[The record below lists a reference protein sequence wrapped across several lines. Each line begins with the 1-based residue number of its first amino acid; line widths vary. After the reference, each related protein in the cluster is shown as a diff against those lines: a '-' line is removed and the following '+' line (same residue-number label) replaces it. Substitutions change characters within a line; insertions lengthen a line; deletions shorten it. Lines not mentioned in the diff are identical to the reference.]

1 MVRRTCQDSLSKSV
15 ACQHFV
21 SKSARRRLTT
31 TAPPD
36 SALRLELRSGE
47 LVLWEGRVH
56 RLQSLEGVRARIQET
71 GAADLREVLVTE
83 LRGLPSLPIVQ
94 LDQRLEKLRVAD
106 TPDWTKAQER
116 EAIIRDSLQGD
127 GSTTMRVEA
136 AAKILGLS
144 ARTVRRLIARYTASA
159 QTTSL
164 VAHLPGPKKS
174 YRRLGPELERIIDTA
189 IQTHYLVRPRK
200 PMESV
205 YSEVKRRCHAEKRV
219 TPSRNS
225 VLKRIRALD
234 ARLVARKRLGAK
246 SAESI
251 ALSTPGM
258 LEATE
263 ALDLIQIDH
272 TLADVM
278 IVDSVY
284 RHSIGRPWLSLAIDV
299 ATRSVLGFHLGLEA
313 PSALAVALCIEHA
326 VLPKIS
332 SAAAPESDASWD
344 MFGIPKTILVDN
356 GSEFHGEALTRGCAE
371 YGIALTYRPV
381 ARPRFG
387 AHIERLIGTMMGKIH
402 LLPGS
407 TDSSPTARGSYQSES
422 EAKLTLAELNEWLY
436 LEIAGQYHHTIH
448 RMIGTTPAAAW
459 VKSLARGTVPVLPAD
474 PARFVIGFLPIV
486 HRKLQRNG
494 LFFERIRYWADVLPA
509 IAQPSESLLTRYDPR
524 DLSRLYVLTPNKS
537 YQAVPYADVRRP
549 PITLAEL
556 RFAHAELRREAKGS
570 INEERLFAM
579 HERQNTIITDATKA
593 TKAARRRKEPRQR
606 QTAAVSTV
614 SSIDYSKEPMP
625 LESELWESKS

>member
-1 MVRRTCQDSLSKSV
+1 
-15 ACQHFV
+15 
-21 SKSARRRLTT
+21 
-31 TAPPD
+31 
-36 SALRLELRSGE
+36 

-56 RLQSLEGVRARIQET
+56 RLESLKGVRARIQET
-71 GAADLREVLVTE
+71 GAAELREVLVTE
-83 LRGLPSLPIVQ
+83 LRGLPALPITQ
-94 LDQRLEKLRVAD
+94 LDQRLEQLRVVG

-127 GSTTMRVEA
+127 GSMTMRVDA
-136 AAKILGLS
+136 AAKTLGLS
-144 ARTVRRLIARYTASA
+144 ARTVRRLITRYTASA

-164 VAHLPGPKKS
+164 IAHLSGPKKS

-189 IQTHYLVRPRK
+189 IQAHYLVRPQK
-200 PMESV
+200 PMEEV
-205 YSEVKRRCHAEKRV
+205 YREVRRRCHAEKRV
-219 TPSRNS
+219 TPARGS
-225 VLKRIRALD
+225 VLKRVRALD

-251 ALSTPGM
+251 ALSTPGT

-263 ALDLIQIDH
+263 ALELIQIDH
-272 TLADVM
+272 TLAYVM

-326 VLPKIS
+326 VLPKIP
-332 SAAAPESDASWD
+332 SAVAPATDTSWD
-344 MFGIPKTILVDN
+344 MFGMPRTILVDN

-407 TDSSPTARGSYQSES
+407 TDSSPTTRGSYQSEA
-422 EAKLTLAELNEWLY
+422 EARLTLAELNEWLY

-579 HERQNTIITDATKA
+579 HERQNIIVTNATKA

-606 QTAAVSTV
+606 QTTAAVSTV

>member
-1 MVRRTCQDSLSKSV
+1 VK
-15 ACQHFV
+15 
-21 SKSARRRLTT
+21 
-31 TAPPD
+31 
-36 SALRLELRSGE
+36 
-47 LVLWEGRVH
+47 
-56 RLQSLEGVRARIQET
+56 GVRARIHET
-71 GAADLREVLVTE
+71 GADELREVHVTE
-83 LRGLPSLPIVQ
+83 LRGLPSLPTSQ
-94 LDQRLEKLRVAD
+94 LDQRLENLRDVDQVA
-106 TPDWTKAQER
+106 WNKAQQR
-116 EAIIRDSLQGD
+116 EAVIRDALKGA
-127 GSTTMRVEA
+127 GSMTTRIEEA
-136 AAKILGLS
+136 AKSLGLS
-144 ARTVRRLIARYTASA
+144 ARTVRRLVTRYTASA

-164 VAHLPGPKKS
+164 IDHLRGPNKS
-174 YRRLGPELERIIDTA
+174 HRRLGQELERIIDAA

-205 YSEVKRRCHAEKRV
+205 YKEVKRLCHAEKRV

-258 LEATE
+258 LEATD
-263 ALDLIQIDH
+263 ALELIQIDH

-284 RHSIGRPWLSLAIDV
+284 RRSIGRPWLSLAIDV

-326 VLPKIS
+326 VLPKIR
-332 SAAAPESDASWD
+332 SAAAPATETSWE
-344 MFGIPKTILVDN
+344 MFGMPRTVLVDN

-387 AHIERLIGTMMGKIH
+387 AHIERLIGTMMGRIH

-407 TDSSPTARGSYQSES
+407 TDSSPTARGSYQSEN
-422 EAKLTLAELNEWLY
+422 EARLTLAELNEWLY
-436 LEIAGQYHHTIH
+436 LEIAGQYHHGIH

-459 VKSLARGTVPVLPAD
+459 AKSLARGTVPVLPAD
-474 PARFVIGFLPIV
+474 PTRFVIGFLPIV
-486 HRKLQRNG
+486 RRKLQRNG
-494 LFFERIRYWADVLPA
+494 LFFERIRYWADVLPS
-509 IAQPSESLLTRYDPR
+509 IAQPREPLLTRFDPR

-570 INEERLFAM
+570 INEEQLFAM
-579 HERQNTIITDATKA
+579 HARQQAIVTDATKA
-593 TKAARRRKEPRQR
+593 TKTARRRKEPQR
-606 QTAAVSTV
+606 RRALPAESVTSP
-614 SSIDYSKEPMP
+614 IDYSKDVIP
-625 LESELWESKS
+625 LDSEIWESTR

>member
-1 MVRRTCQDSLSKSV
+1 
-15 ACQHFV
+15 
-21 SKSARRRLTT
+21 
-31 TAPPD
+31 
-36 SALRLELRSGE
+36 
-47 LVLWEGRVH
+47 
-56 RLQSLEGVRARIQET
+56 
-71 GAADLREVLVTE
+71 VTE
-83 LRGLPSLPIVQ
+83 LRALPSVPIAE
-94 LDQRLEKLRVAD
+94 LDQRLENLRTIE
-106 TPDWTKAQER
+106 TPVWDKAQQR
-116 EAIIRDSLQGD
+116 EAIIRDALHGD
-127 GSTTMRVEA
+127 GSTTTRVDS

-144 ARTVRRLIARYTASA
+144 ARTVRRLITRYTASA
-159 QTTSL
+159 QTSSL
-164 VAHLPGPKKS
+164 IAHLPGPKRS
-174 YRRLGPELERIIDTA
+174 HRRLGPELERIIDTA

-200 PMESV
+200 PMEAV
-205 YSEVKRRCHAEKRV
+205 YKEVRCRCHAEKRV
-219 TPSRNS
+219 TPARNS

-234 ARLVARKRLGAK
+234 ARLVARKRLGAR

-258 LEATE
+258 LEAAE
-263 ALDLIQIDH
+263 ALELIQIDH

-284 RHSIGRPWLSLAIDV
+284 RRSIGRPWLSLAIDV
-299 ATRSVLGFHLGLEA
+299 ATRSVVGFHLGLEA

-326 VLPKIS
+326 VLPKIR
-332 SAAAPESDASWD
+332 SAVAPATETSWD
-344 MFGIPKTILVDN
+344 MFGMPKTILVDN

-407 TDSSPTARGSYQSES
+407 TDSSPTARGSYQSEH

-436 LEIAGQYHHTIH
+436 LEIAGQYHHGIH

-459 VKSLARGTVPVLPAD
+459 AKSLARGTVPTLPAD

-494 LFFERIRYWADVLPA
+494 LFFERIRYWADVLPS
-509 IAQPSESLLTRYDPR
+509 IAQPREPLLTRYDPR
-524 DLSRLYVLTPNKS
+524 DLSRLYVLTASKS
-537 YQAVPYADVRRP
+537 YQAIPYADVRRP

-570 INEERLFAM
+570 INEEQLFAM
-579 HERQNTIITDATKA
+579 HARQQAIVTDATKA
-593 TKAARRRKEPRQR
+593 TKAARRRKEPQQR
-606 QTAAVSTV
+606 RPATAEGVASL
-614 SSIDYSKEPMP
+614 IDYSKDVIP
-625 LESELWESKS
+625 LESELWESPR

>member
-1 MVRRTCQDSLSKSV
+1 MVRRTCQHSLSKSA
-15 ACQHFV
+15 ACQHSM
-21 SKSARRRLTT
+21 SKSAEK
-31 TAPPD
+31 AHDDSASD
-36 SALRLELRSGE
+36 SALRLELRPGE

-56 RLQSLEGVRARIQET
+56 RLQSLKGVRARIQEN

-83 LRGLPSLPIVQ
+83 LRGLPSLPIMQ
-94 LDQRLEKLRVAD
+94 LDQRLEELRAVS

-116 EAIIRDSLQGD
+116 EAIIRNSLLGA

-136 AAKILGLS
+136 AAKTLGLS
-144 ARTVRRLIARYTASA
+144 ARTVRRLITRYTASA

-164 VAHLPGPKKS
+164 IAHLPGPKKS
-174 YRRLGPELERIIDTA
+174 YRRLGPEVERIIDTA
-189 IQTHYLVRPRK
+189 IQTHYLVRPRR

-205 YSEVKRRCHAEKRV
+205 YKEVKRRCHAEKRI

-258 LEATE
+258 LEASE

-326 VLPKIS
+326 VLPKLP
-332 SAAAPESDASWD
+332 SAAETETSWD
-344 MFGIPKTILVDN
+344 MFGMPHTILVDN

-371 YGIALTYRPV
+371 YGITLTYRPV

-407 TDSSPTARGSYQSES
+407 TDSSPTTRGSYQSEN

-436 LEIAGQYHHTIH
+436 LEIAGQYHHDIH

-459 VKSLARGTVPVLPAD
+459 AKSLARGTVPVLPAD
-474 PARFVIGFLPIV
+474 PTRFVIGFLPIV

-509 IAQPSESLLTRYDPR
+509 IAQPSESLLTHYDPR
-524 DLSRLYVLTPNKS
+524 DLSRLYVLTPSKS

-556 RFAHAELRREAKGS
+556 RFAHAELLREAKGS

-579 HERQNTIITDATKA
+579 HERQNAIVTNATKA
-593 TKAARRRKEPRQR
+593 TKTARRRKEPRQR
-606 QTAAVSTV
+606 QIAAAVSPV

-625 LESELWESKS
+625 LESELWESKT

>member
-1 MVRRTCQDSLSKSV
+1 M
-15 ACQHFV
+15 
-21 SKSARRRLTT
+21 
-31 TAPPD
+31 
-36 SALRLELRSGE
+36 
-47 LVLWEGRVH
+47 LWEGRVH
-56 RLQSLEGVRARIQET
+56 RLESLKGVRARIKET
-71 GAADLREVLVTE
+71 SAAEPREVHVTQ
-83 LRGLPSLPIVQ
+83 LRGVPTLPIIQ
-94 LDQRLEKLRVAD
+94 LDQRLEDLRVVD
-106 TPDWTKAQER
+106 LPDWTKAQVR
-116 EAIIRDSLQGD
+116 ETIIRNSMQGD

-136 AAKILGLS
+136 AAKALGLS
-144 ARTVRRLIARYTASA
+144 TRTVRRLIARYTASA

-164 VAHLPGPKKS
+164 IAHVPGPKKS
-174 YRRLGPELERIIDTA
+174 YRRLGPEIERIIDTA

-200 PMESV
+200 PMEEV
-205 YSEVKRRCHAEKRV
+205 YREVRRRCHAEKRV
-219 TPSRNS
+219 TPARGS

-251 ALSTPGM
+251 ALSTPCM
-258 LEATE
+258 LEAAE
-263 ALDLIQIDH
+263 ALELIQIDH

-278 IVDSVY
+278 IVDSVH
-284 RHSIGRPWLSLAIDV
+284 RHSIGRPWLSLAVDV

-326 VLPKIS
+326 VLPKIP
-332 SAAAPESDASWD
+332 SAEAPATNTSWD
-344 MFGIPKTILVDN
+344 MFGMPKTILVDN

-387 AHIERLIGTMMGKIH
+387 AHIERLIGTMMGRIH

-407 TDSSPTARGSYQSES
+407 TDASPTARGSYQSEN

-436 LEIAGQYHHTIH
+436 LEIAGQYHHDIH

-459 VKSLARGTVPVLPAD
+459 VKSLARGTVPVLPAA
-474 PARFVIGFLPIV
+474 PARFVIGILPIV

-537 YQAVPYADVRRP
+537 YQAEPYADVRRP

-556 RFAHAELRREAKGS
+556 RFAHAELLREAKGS

-579 HERQNTIITDATKA
+579 HERQNAIVTNATKA
-593 TKAARRRKEPRQR
+593 TKTARRRKEPRQQR
-606 QTAAVSTV
+606 QSAVAASQV
-614 SSIDYSKEPMP
+614 SSIDYSKDPMP
-625 LESELWESKS
+625 LETELWGSTS

>member
-1 MVRRTCQDSLSKSV
+1 M
-15 ACQHFV
+15 
-21 SKSARRRLTT
+21 
-31 TAPPD
+31 PPD

-56 RLQSLEGVRARIQET
+56 RLKSLTGVRARIQES
-71 GAADLREVLVTE
+71 GAADLREVPVSE
-83 LRGLPSLPIVQ
+83 LRGLPSLPITQ
-94 LDQRLEKLRVAD
+94 LDDRVEKLRVVD
-106 TPDWTKAQER
+106 SMDWSQAQER
-116 EAIIRDSLQGD
+116 ERIIQESLQGD
-127 GSTTMRVEA
+127 GPMALRVET
-136 AAKILGLS
+136 AAKTLGLS
-144 ARTVRRLIARYTASA
+144 TRTVQRLIVRYTASA

-164 VAHLPGPKKS
+164 LRHLPGPRKS
-174 YRRLGPELERIIDTA
+174 YRRLGPDLERIVDAA

-200 PMESV
+200 PMEEV
-205 YSEVKRRCHAEKRV
+205 YKEVRRRCHAENRV
-219 TPSRNS
+219 TPARNS
-225 VLKRIRALD
+225 VIKRLRSLD

-246 SAESI
+246 SAEPI

-263 ALDLIQIDH
+263 ALQLIQIDH

-278 IVDSVY
+278 IVDSVH
-284 RHSIGRPWLSLAIDV
+284 RVSIGRPWLSLAIDV

-326 VLPKIS
+326 VLPKNP
-332 SAAAPESDASWD
+332 SAATPDTDASWT
-344 MFGIPKTILVDN
+344 MFGMPKTILVDN

-381 ARPRFG
+381 ATPRFG

-407 TDSSPTARGSYQSES
+407 TDSSPTARGSYQSEK

-436 LEIAGQYHHTIH
+436 LEIAGQYHHNVH

-459 VKSLARGTVPVLPAD
+459 AKSLARGTIPVLPAD
-474 PARFVIGFLPIV
+474 PARFVIGFLPVI

-494 LFFERIRYWADVLPA
+494 LFFKHIRYWADVLPA
-509 IAQPSESLLTRYDPR
+509 IAQPQESLITRYDPR
-524 DLSRLYVLTPNKS
+524 NLSKLYVLTPNKS
-537 YQAVPYADVRRP
+537 YQAVPYADLRRP
-549 PITLAEL
+549 PISLAEL
-556 RFAHAELRREAKGS
+556 RFALAELLREAKGS

-579 HERQNTIITDATKA
+579 HARQNAIVTNATKA
-593 TKAARRRKEPRQR
+593 TKAARRRKEPRHQR
-606 QTAAVSTV
+606 PAAP
-614 SSIDYSKEPMP
+614 IDTISAIDFSKDPMP
-625 LESELWESKS
+625 LEGELWESKV

>member
-1 MVRRTCQDSLSKSV
+1 
-15 ACQHFV
+15 
-21 SKSARRRLTT
+21 
-31 TAPPD
+31 
-36 SALRLELRSGE
+36 
-47 LVLWEGRVH
+47 
-56 RLQSLEGVRARIQET
+56 
-71 GAADLREVLVTE
+71 VTE
-83 LRGLPSLPIVQ
+83 LRGLPSLPITQ
-94 LDQRLEKLRVAD
+94 LDQRLENLRVID
-106 TPDWTKAQER
+106 PRDWSKAQER
-116 EAIIRDSLQGD
+116 ERIIRDALQAD
-127 GSTTMRVEA
+127 GPMTMRIEA
-136 AAKILGLS
+136 AAKTLGLS
-144 ARTVRRLIARYTASA
+144 ARTVRRLIQRYTASA

-164 VAHLPGPKKS
+164 VDHLSGPKKS

-200 PMESV
+200 PMEEV
-205 YSEVKRRCHAEKRV
+205 YKEVRRRCHAENRV
-219 TPSRNS
+219 TPARGS
-225 VLKRIRALD
+225 VLKRIRTLD

-263 ALDLIQIDH
+263 ALELIQIDH

-278 IVDSVY
+278 IVDSVH
-284 RHSIGRPWLSLAIDV
+284 RHSIGRPWLSLAVDV

-326 VLPKIS
+326 VLPKNPS
-332 SAAAPESDASWD
+332 PAAPATDCSWE
-344 MFGIPKTILVDN
+344 MFGMPKTILVDN

-387 AHIERLIGTMMGKIH
+387 AHIERLIGTMMGRIH

-407 TDSSPTARGSYQSES
+407 TDSSPTARGSYQSEN

-436 LEIAGQYHHTIH
+436 LEIAGAYHHDIH
-448 RMIGTTPAAAW
+448 RMTGTTPAAAW
-459 VKSLARGTVPVLPAD
+459 AKCLARGTVPVLPAD

-509 IAQPSESLLTRYDPR
+509 IAQPKESLVTRYDPR
-524 DLSRLYVLTPNKS
+524 DLSRLHVLTPSKS

-556 RFAHAELRREAKGS
+556 RFAHAELLREAKGS

-579 HERQNTIITDATKA
+579 HARQQAIITDATKA
-593 TKAARRRKEPRQR
+593 TKTARRRKEPQQR
-606 QTAAVSTV
+606 RPAPLEIPATA
-614 SSIDYSKEPMP
+614 IDYGKDVIP
-625 LESELWESKS
+625 LESELWGSEQ

>member
-1 MVRRTCQDSLSKSV
+1 M
-15 ACQHFV
+15 
-21 SKSARRRLTT
+21 
-31 TAPPD
+31 
-36 SALRLELRSGE
+36 
-47 LVLWEGRVH
+47 
-56 RLQSLEGVRARIQET
+56 
-71 GAADLREVLVTE
+71 TE
-83 LRGLPSLPIVQ
+83 LRGVPSFTTWQ
-94 LDQRLEKLRVAD
+94 LDQRLETLRGVDPVA
-106 TPDWTKAQER
+106 WTKAQQSEAAIR
-116 EAIIRDSLQGD
+116 EVLHGG
-127 GSTTMRVEA
+127 GSITMRTEA
-136 AAKILGLS
+136 AAKTLGVS
-144 ARTVRRLIARYTASA
+144 PRTVRRLIVRYTASA

-164 VAHLPGPKKS
+164 FAHLRGPNKS
-174 YRRLGPELERIIDTA
+174 HRRLGPAIERIIDAA

-205 YSEVKRRCHAEKRV
+205 YKEVKRRCHAEKRV

-263 ALDLIQIDH
+263 ALELIQIDH

-284 RHSIGRPWLSLAIDV
+284 RCSIGRPWLSLAIDV

-326 VLPKIS
+326 VLPKIR
-332 SAAAPESDASWD
+332 SAAAPVTEASWD
-344 MFGIPKTILVDN
+344 MFGVPKTILVDN
-356 GSEFHGEALTRGCAE
+356 GSEFHGEALTRGCVE

-387 AHIERLIGTMMGKIH
+387 AHVERLIGTMMGRIH

-407 TDSSPTARGSYQSES
+407 TDSSPTARGSYQSEN

-436 LEIAGQYHHTIH
+436 LEIAGQYHHDIH

-459 VKSLARGTVPVLPAD
+459 AKSMARGTVPVLPAD

-494 LFFERIRYWADVLPA
+494 LFFERIRYWADVLPS
-509 IAQPSESLLTRYDPR
+509 IAQPREPLLTRYDPR
-524 DLSRLYVLTPNKS
+524 DLSRLWVLTPTKS

-570 INEERLFAM
+570 INEEQLFAM
-579 HERQNTIITDATKA
+579 HARQQAIITDATKA
-593 TKAARRRKEPRQR
+593 TKAARRRKEPQQR
-606 QTAAVSTV
+606 RPAPAEIPVSP
-614 SSIDYSKEPMP
+614 IDYSKDVIP
-625 LESELWESKS
+625 LDSELWGPTP

>member
-1 MVRRTCQDSLSKSV
+1 MEEVYKQVR
-15 ACQHFV
+15 
-21 SKSARRRLTT
+21 
-31 TAPPD
+31 
-36 SALRLELRSGE
+36 
-47 LVLWEGRVH
+47 
-56 RLQSLEGVRARIQET
+56 
-71 GAADLREVLVTE
+71 
-83 LRGLPSLPIVQ
+83 
-94 LDQRLEKLRVAD
+94 
-106 TPDWTKAQER
+106 
-116 EAIIRDSLQGD
+116 
-127 GSTTMRVEA
+127 
-136 AAKILGLS
+136 
-144 ARTVRRLIARYTASA
+144 
-159 QTTSL
+159 
-164 VAHLPGPKKS
+164 
-174 YRRLGPELERIIDTA
+174 
-189 IQTHYLVRPRK
+189 
-200 PMESV
+200 
-205 YSEVKRRCHAEKRV
+205 RRCHAENRV
-219 TPSRNS
+219 APSRNS
-225 VLKRIRALD
+225 VLRRIRALD

-263 ALDLIQIDH
+263 ALELIQIDH

-284 RHSIGRPWLSLAIDV
+284 RVSIGRPWLSLAIDV

-326 VLPKIS
+326 VLPKIP
-332 SAAAPESDASWD
+332 SAAAPATDSSWE
-344 MFGIPKTILVDN
+344 MFGMPKNILVDN

-407 TDSSPTARGSYQSES
+407 TDSSPTARGSYQSEN

-436 LEIAGQYHHTIH
+436 LEIAGQYHHSIH

-459 VKSLARGTVPVLPAD
+459 AKSLARGTFPVLPAD
-474 PARFVIGFLPIV
+474 PARFVIGFLPII

-494 LFFERIRYWADVLPA
+494 LIFQHIRYWADVLPA
-509 IAQPSESLLTRYDPR
+509 IAQPKESLITRYDPR
-524 DLSRLYVLTPNKS
+524 NLSRLYVLTPNKT

-556 RFAHAELRREAKGS
+556 RYAHAELLREAKGS

-579 HERQNTIITDATKA
+579 YARQNAIVTDATKA
-593 TKAARRRKEPRQR
+593 TKAARRRKEPRPQR
-606 QTAAVSTV
+606 PPAVVGTV
-614 SSIDYSKEPMP
+614 SSIDFSKEPMH

>member
-1 MVRRTCQDSLSKSV
+1 
-15 ACQHFV
+15 
-21 SKSARRRLTT
+21 
-31 TAPPD
+31 
-36 SALRLELRSGE
+36 

-56 RLQSLEGVRARIQET
+56 RLESLKGVRARIQET
-71 GAADLREVLVTE
+71 SAAEPREVHVTQ
-83 LRGLPSLPIVQ
+83 LRGVPTLPIIQ
-94 LDQRLEKLRVAD
+94 LDQRLEDLRVVD
-106 TPDWTKAQER
+106 LPDWTKAQVR
-116 EAIIRDSLQGD
+116 ETIIRNSMQGD

-136 AAKILGLS
+136 AAKALGLS
-144 ARTVRRLIARYTASA
+144 TRTVRRLIARYTASA

-164 VAHLPGPKKS
+164 IAHVPGPKKS
-174 YRRLGPELERIIDTA
+174 YRRLGPEIERIIDTA

-200 PMESV
+200 PMEEV
-205 YSEVKRRCHAEKRV
+205 YREVRRRCHAEKRV
-219 TPSRNS
+219 TPARGS
-225 VLKRIRALD
+225 VIKRIRALD

-258 LEATE
+258 LEAAE
-263 ALDLIQIDH
+263 ALELIQIDH

-278 IVDSVY
+278 IVDSVH
-284 RHSIGRPWLSLAIDV
+284 RHSIGRPWLSLAVDV

-326 VLPKIS
+326 VLPKIP
-332 SAAAPESDASWD
+332 SAEAPATNTSWD
-344 MFGIPKTILVDN
+344 MFGMPKTILVDN

-387 AHIERLIGTMMGKIH
+387 AHIERLIGTMMGRIH

-407 TDSSPTARGSYQSES
+407 TDASPTARGSYQSEN

-436 LEIAGQYHHTIH
+436 LEIAGQYHHDIH

-556 RFAHAELRREAKGS
+556 RFAHAELLREAKGS
-570 INEERLFAM
+570 INEARLFAM
-579 HERQNTIITDATKA
+579 HERQNAIVTNATKA

-606 QTAAVSTV
+606 KTAAAVSPV
-614 SSIDYSKEPMP
+614 SLIDYNKDQWRILQSRRR
-625 LESELWESKS
+625 

>member
-1 MVRRTCQDSLSKSV
+1 MESLN
-15 ACQHFV
+15 
-21 SKSARRRLTT
+21 
-31 TAPPD
+31 
-36 SALRLELRSGE
+36 
-47 LVLWEGRVH
+47 
-56 RLQSLEGVRARIQET
+56 GVRARIQET

-83 LRGLPSLPIVQ
+83 LRGLPSLPIMH
-94 LDQRLEKLRVAD
+94 LDQRRENLRIVDA
-106 TPDWTKAQER
+106 PDWAKAQER
-116 EAIIRDSLQGD
+116 ENIIRDSLTGD
-127 GSTTMRVEA
+127 GSTTVRVEA
-136 AAKILGLS
+136 AAKMLGLS
-144 ARTVRRLIARYTASA
+144 ARTVRRLITRYTASA

-164 VAHLPGPKKS
+164 IAHLPGPKKS

-189 IQTHYLVRPRK
+189 IRTHYLIRPRK

-205 YSEVKRRCHAEKRV
+205 YKEVKRRCHAEKRV

-263 ALDLIQIDH
+263 ALELIQIDH

-284 RHSIGRPWLSLAIDV
+284 RRSIGRPWLSLAIDV

-313 PSALAVALCIEHA
+313 PSALAVALCMEHA
-326 VLPKIS
+326 VLPKVLS
-332 SAAAPESDASWD
+332 TVAPGTETSWE
-344 MFGIPKTILVDN
+344 MFGIPRTILVDN

-371 YGIALTYRPV
+371 YGIALTYRPI

-387 AHIERLIGTMMGKIH
+387 AHIERLIGTMMGRIH
-402 LLPGS
+402 LLPGG
-407 TDSSPTARGSYQSES
+407 TDSSPTARGSYQSEN

-436 LEIAGQYHHTIH
+436 LEIAGQYHHDIH

-459 VKSLARGTVPVLPAD
+459 AKSLARGTVPVLPAD
-474 PARFVIGFLPIV
+474 PVRFVIGFLPIV

-494 LFFERIRYWADVLPA
+494 LFFERIRYWADVLPS
-509 IAQPSESLLTRYDPR
+509 IAQPREPLLTRYDPR

-556 RFAHAELRREAKGS
+556 RFAHAEFRREAKGS
-570 INEERLFAM
+570 INEEQLFAM
-579 HERQNTIITDATKA
+579 HARQQAIVTDATRA
-593 TKAARRRKEPRQR
+593 TKTARRRKEPQQR
-606 QTAAVSTV
+606 RAVPAESVT
-614 SSIDYSKEPMP
+614 SPIDYSKDVIP
-625 LESELWESKS
+625 LDSELWESTR

>member
-1 MVRRTCQDSLSKSV
+1 
-15 ACQHFV
+15 
-21 SKSARRRLTT
+21 
-31 TAPPD
+31 
-36 SALRLELRSGE
+36 
-47 LVLWEGRVH
+47 VLWEGRVH
-56 RLQSLEGVRARIQET
+56 RLLSIKGVRARIQET
-71 GAADLREVLVTE
+71 GAADLREVPVTE
-83 LRGLPSLPIVQ
+83 LRGLSSLPTIQ
-94 LDQRLEKLRVAD
+94 LDERVENLRVVDALA
-106 TPDWTKAQER
+106 WTKAQER
-116 EAIIRDSLQGD
+116 ERVIRDSMQGD
-127 GSTTMRVEA
+127 GPMSLRVET
-136 AAKILGLS
+136 AAKALGLS

-164 VAHLPGPKKS
+164 VRHRSGPKKS
-174 YRRLGPELERIIDTA
+174 YRRLGPELEHILDAA

-200 PMESV
+200 PMEEV
-205 YSEVKRRCHAEKRV
+205 YKEVRRRCHSENRV

-225 VLKRIRALD
+225 VLRRIRALD

-246 SAESI
+246 SAEAI

-258 LEATE
+258 LEAAE
-263 ALDLIQIDH
+263 ALEIVQIDH

-278 IVDSVY
+278 IVDSVH

-299 ATRSVLGFHLGLEA
+299 ATRSVMGFHLGLEA

-326 VLPKIS
+326 VLPKIR
-332 SAAAPESDASWD
+332 SATEPAIEMTWD
-344 MFGIPKTILVDN
+344 MFGVPKTILVDN

-371 YGIALTYRPV
+371 YGIALRYRPV

-387 AHIERLIGTMMGKIH
+387 AHIERLIGTMMGRIH

-407 TDSSPTARGSYQSES
+407 TDSSPTARGSYQSEN

-436 LEIAGQYHHTIH
+436 LEIAGQYHHDIH

-459 VKSLARGTVPVLPAD
+459 AQSLAGGTVPVLPAD
-474 PARFVIGFLPIV
+474 PTRFVIGFLPIV

-509 IAQPSESLLTRYDPR
+509 IAQPKEALLTRYDPR

-556 RFAHAELRREAKGS
+556 RFAHAELRREAKGT
-570 INEERLFAM
+570 INEEQLFAM
-579 HERQNTIITDATKA
+579 HARQQAIVTDATKA
-593 TKAARRRKEPRQR
+593 TKAARRRKEPQQR
-606 QTAAVSTV
+606 RLAPAEIPASP
-614 SSIDYSKEPMP
+614 IDYSKDVIP
-625 LESELWESKS
+625 LESELWGSTR

>member
-1 MVRRTCQDSLSKSV
+1 M
-15 ACQHFV
+15 
-21 SKSARRRLTT
+21 
-31 TAPPD
+31 
-36 SALRLELRSGE
+36 
-47 LVLWEGRVH
+47 
-56 RLQSLEGVRARIQET
+56 I
-71 GAADLREVLVTE
+71 E
-83 LRGLPSLPIVQ
+83 LRGIPSFPNLQ
-94 LDQRLEKLRVAD
+94 LDQHLATLRDVD
-106 TPDWTKAQER
+106 PVVWNKAQQS
-116 EAIIRDSLQGD
+116 EAAIRDALRGD
-127 GSTTMRVEA
+127 RPITARIEA
-136 AAKILGLS
+136 AAKTLGVS
-144 ARTVRRLIARYTASA
+144 PRTVRRLIARYTASA

-164 VAHLPGPKKS
+164 IAHLRGPNKS
-174 YRRLGPELERIIDTA
+174 HRRLGPEIERIIDAA
-189 IQTHYLVRPRK
+189 IQSHYLVRPRK

-205 YSEVKRRCHAEKRV
+205 YKEVKSRCHAEKRV
-219 TPSRNS
+219 SPSRNS

-258 LEATE
+258 LEAAE
-263 ALDLIQIDH
+263 ALELIQIDH

-278 IVDSVY
+278 IVDSVH
-284 RHSIGRPWLSLAIDV
+284 RRSIGRPWLSLAIDV

-326 VLPKIS
+326 VLPKS
-332 SAAAPESDASWD
+332 RSAAAPVTEASWD
-344 MFGIPKTILVDN
+344 MFGVPKTILVDN

-387 AHIERLIGTMMGKIH
+387 AHIERLIGTMMGRIH

-407 TDSSPTARGSYQSES
+407 TDSSPTARGNYQSEN

-436 LEIAGQYHHTIH
+436 LEIAGQYHHDIH
-448 RMIGTTPAAAW
+448 RMIGTTPTAAW
-459 VKSLARGTVPVLPAD
+459 ARSLAHGTVPALPAD

-494 LFFERIRYWADVLPA
+494 LFFERIRYWADVLPS
-509 IAQPSESLLTRYDPR
+509 IAQPREPLLTRYDPR
-524 DLSRLYVLTPNKS
+524 DLSRLYVLTPTKS

-549 PITLAEL
+549 PISLAEL

-570 INEERLFAM
+570 INEEQLFAM
-579 HERQNTIITDATKA
+579 HARQQSIITDATKA
-593 TKAARRRKEPRQR
+593 TKAVRRRKEPQQR
-606 QTAAVSTV
+606 RPAPAEIPASP
-614 SSIDYSKEPMP
+614 IDYSKDVIP
-625 LESELWESKS
+625 LDSELWGPTQ

>member
-1 MVRRTCQDSLSKSV
+1 M
-15 ACQHFV
+15 
-21 SKSARRRLTT
+21 
-31 TAPPD
+31 
-36 SALRLELRSGE
+36 
-47 LVLWEGRVH
+47 
-56 RLQSLEGVRARIQET
+56 
-71 GAADLREVLVTE
+71 
-83 LRGLPSLPIVQ
+83 Q
-94 LDQRLEKLRVAD
+94 LDQRLENLRVVD
-106 TPDWTKAQER
+106 TADWTKAQER
-116 EAIIRDSLQGD
+116 ESIIRDSLQGD

-136 AAKILGLS
+136 AAKTLGLS
-144 ARTVRRLIARYTASA
+144 TRTVRRLITRYTASA

-164 VAHLPGPKKS
+164 IAHPPGPKKS
-174 YRRLGPELERIIDTA
+174 YRRLSPALERIIDAA
-189 IQTHYLVRPRK
+189 IRTHYLVRPHK

-205 YSEVKRRCHAEKRV
+205 YKEVKRRCHAEKRI

-225 VLKRIRALD
+225 VLRRIRALD
-234 ARLVARKRLGAK
+234 ARLVARKRLGSK

-263 ALDLIQIDH
+263 ALELIQIDH

-284 RHSIGRPWLSLAIDV
+284 RRSIGRPWLSLAIDV
-299 ATRSVLGFHLGLEA
+299 ATRSVLGFYLGLEA
-313 PSALAVALCIEHA
+313 PSALAVAFCIEHA
-326 VLPKIS
+326 VLPKIP
-332 SAAAPESDASWD
+332 SAAAPATDTSWD
-344 MFGIPKTILVDN
+344 MFGMPKTILVDN

-407 TDSSPTARGSYQSES
+407 TDSSPTARGSYQSEN

-436 LEIAGQYHHTIH
+436 LEIAGQYHHDIH

-459 VKSLARGTVPVLPAD
+459 AKSLARGTVPVLPAD

-509 IAQPSESLLTRYDPR
+509 IAQPRESLLTRYDPR

-579 HERQNTIITDATKA
+579 HERQNTIVTNATKA

-606 QTAAVSTV
+606 LTAAAISTV
-614 SSIDYSKEPMP
+614 GSIDYSKEPMP
-625 LESELWESKS
+625 LESELWESKP

>member
-1 MVRRTCQDSLSKSV
+1 MLWDGRVC
-15 ACQHFV
+15 
-21 SKSARRRLTT
+21 
-31 TAPPD
+31 
-36 SALRLELRSGE
+36 RLESLR
-47 LVLWEGRVH
+47 
-56 RLQSLEGVRARIQET
+56 GVRARVQET
-71 GAADLREVLVTE
+71 GAAELREVPVTE
-83 LRGLPSLPIVQ
+83 LRGIPTLPTMQ
-94 LDQRLEKLRVAD
+94 LDQRLENRRVIGAS
-106 TPDWTKAQER
+106 DWSKAQER
-116 EAIIRDSLQGD
+116 ERIIRDSLQGD
-127 GSTTMRVEA
+127 SPTTVRVEA
-136 AAKILGLS
+136 AAKALGLS
-144 ARTVRRLIARYTASA
+144 SRTVRRLISRYSVSA

-164 VAHLPGPKKS
+164 VAHLSGPKKS
-174 YRRLGPELERIIDTA
+174 YRRLGPELERIIDAA

-205 YSEVKRRCHAEKRV
+205 YKEVRRRCYAEKRV
-219 TPSRNS
+219 TPARGS

-263 ALDLIQIDH
+263 ALELIQIDH

-278 IVDSVY
+278 VVDSVH
-284 RHSIGRPWLSLAIDV
+284 RVSIGRPWLSLAIDV

-326 VLPKIS
+326 VLPKIP
-332 SAAAPESDASWD
+332 SAATPATDATWD
-344 MFGIPKTILVDN
+344 MFGMPKTILVDN

-387 AHIERLIGTMMGKIH
+387 AHIERLIGTFMGKIH

-407 TDSSPTARGSYQSES
+407 TDSSPTARGSYQSEN

-436 LEIAGQYHHTIH
+436 LEIAGQYHHDIH

-459 VKSLARGTVPVLPAD
+459 AKSLARGTVPALPSD

-537 YQAVPYADVRRP
+537 YQAVPYADVRHP

-556 RFAHAELRREAKGS
+556 RFAHAELLREAKGS

-579 HERQNTIITDATKA
+579 HERQNAIVTNATKA

-606 QTAAVSTV
+606 RTAAPVSPV
-614 SSIDYSKEPMP
+614 SLIDYNKDPMP
-625 LESELWESKS
+625 LETELWGPKP